1 MERYLKVLTKNQL
14 LKYNKR
20 LSHLLMDKLEDEKMI
35 NNFLKWNMQTFFLI
49 KNIRMKK
56 VKLNYP
62 LEWLKTPKNF
72 LIQLQMI

>member
-1 MERYLKVLTKNQL
+1 
-14 LKYNKR
+14 
-20 LSHLLMDKLEDEKMI
+20 MDKLEDEKMI